1 MSGVTIHVCLKNLAT
16 CSYILIMSKI
26 AAIVGRPNVGKS
38 TLFNRMTESQAAIV
52 NEVSG
57 VTRDR
62 HYGKAIWN
70 GVEFSVVDTGGFVED
85 SEDMFESEINRQVKL
100 AISEADVIIF
110 MVDVEEGIHGLDK
123 DVALMLRKVQKRV
136 ILVVNKV
143 DNNKRLLNAPEF
155 YGLGLG
161 EYFPISS
168 ANGSGTGDLLDEIVK
183 NLPVTT
189 EEKEEEIT
197 RVAIVG
203 RPNVGKSSLAN
214 TMLDEERNIVTPV
227 AGTTRDSIHSLYNK
241 FNTRFLLIDTAGLR
255 KKAKVEEDIEFYS
268 VLRSVR
274 AIEESD
280 LCLLLLD
287 ATRGI
292 ESQDLSILSIIQKNN
307 KGVIILVN
315 KWDLVEKD
323 QASAKH
329 YEQEI
334 KSRTEPFTDYPVLFI
349 SAITKQR
356 IHKVLEV
363 IMTVYENRRRKIPTS
378 KLNEVMLKYVSDTP
392 PPSIK
397 GKHIKIKYVT
407 QIPAAYPTF
416 AFFCNFPQYVKESY
430 KRFVENR
437 LRESFELTGAPAK
450 IYFRKK

>member
-1 MSGVTIHVCLKNLAT
+1 
-16 CSYILIMSKI
+16 MSKI

-38 TLFNRMTESQAAIV
+38 TLFNRLTESRAAIV
-52 NEVSG
+52 NEESG

-70 GVEFSVVDTGGFVED
+70 GVEFSVVDTGGFVENSD
-85 SEDMFESEINRQVKL
+85 DVFESEINRQVKL

-110 MVDVEEGIHGLDK
+110 MVDVTEGVHELDK
-123 DVALMLRKVQKRV
+123 SVAAMLRKVEKKV
-136 ILVVNKV
+136 ITVVNKV
-143 DNNKRLLNAPEF
+143 DNNQRLLDAVEF
-155 YGLGLG
+155 YNLGLG
-161 EYFPISS
+161 EYFAISS

-183 NLPVTT
+183 HLPETAD
-189 EEKEEEIT
+189 EQEEEIP
-197 RVAIVG
+197 RVAVVG

-214 TMLDEERNIVTPV
+214 TLLGEERNIVTDV

-241 FNTRFLLIDTAGLR
+241 FNTRFLLVDTAGLR

-280 LCLLLLD
+280 LCLLLID
-287 ATRGI
+287 ATRGL
-292 ESQDLSILSIIQKNN
+292 ESQDLNILSIIQKNN
-307 KGVIILVN
+307 KGLIILVN

-323 QASAKH
+323 HTTTKSFEAG
-329 YEQEI
+329 I
-334 KSRTEPFTDYPVLFI
+334 RSRTEPFTDYPILFI
-349 SAITKQR
+349 SAIKKQR
-356 IHKVLEV
+356 VHKVLEL
-363 IMTVYENRRRKIPTS
+363 IMTVYGNRRRKIPTS
-378 KLNEVMLKYVSDTP
+378 QLNEVMLRYVSDTP

-407 QIPAAYPTF
+407 QLPAAYPVF
-416 AFFCNFPQYVKESY
+416 AFFCNYPQYIKESY
-430 KRFVENR
+430 RRFVENR
-437 LRESFELTGAPAK
+437 LRESFALTGAPAK

>member
-1 MSGVTIHVCLKNLAT
+1 
-16 CSYILIMSKI
+16 MSKI

-38 TLFNRMTESQAAIV
+38 TLFNRMTESRDAIV

-62 HYGKAIWN
+62 HYGKVIWN

-110 MVDVEEGIHGLDK
+110 MVNVEDGIHELDK
-123 DVALMLRKVQKRV
+123 SVAGMLRKVQKKV
-136 ILVVNKV
+136 ITVVNKV
-143 DNNKRLLNAPEF
+143 DNNKRLLDAPEF

-161 EYFPISS
+161 EYFAISS
-168 ANGSGTGDLLDEIVK
+168 INGSGTGELLDEIVRHM
-183 NLPVTT
+183 PDVP
-189 EEKEEEIT
+189 EKQEPEIP

-214 TMLDEERNIVTPV
+214 SLLGEERNIVTPV
-227 AGTTRDSIHSLYNK
+227 AGTTRDSIDSLYNK
-241 FNTRFLLIDTAGLR
+241 FNTTFYLVDTAGLR
-255 KKAKVEEDIEFYS
+255 RKSKIDEDIEFYS
-268 VLRSVR
+268 ILRSVR

-280 LCLLLLD
+280 LCLLLID

-292 ESQDLSILSIIQKNN
+292 EAQDLYILSIIQKNN
-307 KGVIILVN
+307 KGVVFLVN

-323 QASAKH
+323 HETTKQF
-329 YEQEI
+329 EDEI
-334 KSRTEPFTDYPVLFI
+334 RSRTAPFTDYPVLFI
-349 SAITKQR
+349 SATTKQR
-356 IHKVLEV
+356 IHKVLEL
-363 IMTVYENRRRKIPTS
+363 IMKVYENRRRKISTS
-378 KLNEVMLKYVSDTP
+378 QLNEVMLQIISATP
-392 PPSIK
+392 PPATK

-407 QIPAAYPTF
+407 QIPSAYPTF
-416 AFFCNFPQYVKESY
+416 AFFCNYPQYIKDPY
-430 KRFVENR
+430 RRFVENR
-437 LRESFELTGAPAK
+437 MRENFEFTGSPVK

>member
-1 MSGVTIHVCLKNLAT
+1 
-16 CSYILIMSKI
+16 MSKI

-38 TLFNRMTESQAAIV
+38 TLFNRLTESRAAIV
-52 NEVSG
+52 NEESG

-62 HYGKAIWN
+62 HYGRATWN
-70 GVEFSVVDTGGFVED
+70 GIDFSVIDTGGFVENSD
-85 SEDMFESEINRQVKL
+85 DVFESEINRQVKL

-110 MVDVEEGIHGLDK
+110 MVDVESGIHELDK
-123 DVALMLRKVQKRV
+123 AVAAMLRRVKKKV
-136 ILVVNKV
+136 ITVVNKV
-143 DNNKRLLNAPEF
+143 DNNKRLLDAAEF

-161 EYFPISS
+161 DYFPVSS

-183 NLPVTT
+183 HLPDTVD
-189 EEKEEEIT
+189 EPGEDIPK
-197 RVAIVG
+197 VAVVG

-214 TMLDEERNIVTPV
+214 TLLDEERNIVTPV

-241 FNTRFLLIDTAGLR
+241 FNYRFLLIDTAGLR

-268 VLRSVR
+268 TLRSVR

-280 LCLLLLD
+280 LCLLLID
-287 ATRGI
+287 AMRGI

-307 KGVIILVN
+307 KGLIILVN

-323 QASAKH
+323 QNSTKRF
-329 YEQEI
+329 EDEI
-334 KSRTEPFTDYPVLFI
+334 RSKTAPFTDYPILFI

-356 IHKVLEV
+356 VHKVLEL
-363 IMTVYENRRRKIPTS
+363 IMSVYENRQRKISTS
-378 KLNEVMLKYVSDTP
+378 QLNEVMLRIINDTP
-392 PPSIK
+392 PPSLK

-407 QIPAAYPTF
+407 QLPAAYPAF
-416 AFFCNFPQYVKESY
+416 AFFCNFPQYIKDPY
-430 KRFVENR
+430 RRFVENR
-437 LRESFELTGAPAK
+437 MRESFPLSGAPVK

>member
-1 MSGVTIHVCLKNLAT
+1 MSR
-16 CSYILIMSKI
+16 I

-38 TLFNRMTESQAAIV
+38 TLFNRMTESRDAIV

-62 HYGKAIWN
+62 HYGKVIWN

-110 MVDVEEGIHGLDK
+110 MVNVEDGIHELDK
-123 DVALMLRKVQKRV
+123 SVAGMLRKVQKKV
-136 ILVVNKV
+136 ITVVNKV
-143 DNNKRLLNAPEF
+143 DNNKRLLDAPEF

-161 EYFPISS
+161 EYFAISS
-168 ANGSGTGDLLDEIVK
+168 INGSGTGELLDEIVRHM
-183 NLPVTT
+183 PDAP
-189 EEKEEEIT
+189 EKPEPEIP

-214 TMLDEERNIVTPV
+214 ALLGEERNIVTPV
-227 AGTTRDSIHSLYNK
+227 AGTTRDSIDSLYNK
-241 FNTRFLLIDTAGLR
+241 FNTTFYLVDTAGLR
-255 KKAKVEEDIEFYS
+255 RKSKIDEDIEFYS
-268 VLRSVR
+268 ILRSVR

-280 LCLLLLD
+280 LCLLLID

-292 ESQDLSILSIIQKNN
+292 EAQDLYILSIIQKNN
-307 KGVIILVN
+307 KGVVFLVN

-323 QASAKH
+323 HETTKQF
-329 YEQEI
+329 EDEI
-334 KSRTEPFTDYPVLFI
+334 RSRTAPFTDYPVLFI
-349 SAITKQR
+349 SATTKQR
-356 IHKVLEV
+356 IHKVLEL
-363 IMTVYENRRRKIPTS
+363 IMKVYENRRRKISTS
-378 KLNEVMLKYVSDTP
+378 QLNEVMLQIISSTP
-392 PPSIK
+392 PPATK

-407 QIPAAYPTF
+407 QIPSAYPTF
-416 AFFCNFPQYVKESY
+416 AFFCNYPQYIKDPY
-430 KRFVENR
+430 RRFVENR
-437 LRESFELTGAPAK
+437 MRENFEFTGSPVK

>member
-1 MSGVTIHVCLKNLAT
+1 
-16 CSYILIMSKI
+16 MSKI

-38 TLFNRMTESQAAIV
+38 TLFNRMTESRDAIV

-62 HYGKAIWN
+62 HYGKVIWN

-110 MVDVEEGIHGLDK
+110 MVNVEDGIHELDK
-123 DVALMLRKVQKRV
+123 SVAAMLRKVQKKV
-136 ILVVNKV
+136 ITVVNKV
-143 DNNKRLLNAPEF
+143 DNNKRLLDAPEF

-161 EYFPISS
+161 EYFAISS
-168 ANGSGTGDLLDEIVK
+168 INGSGTGELLDEIVRHM
-183 NLPVTT
+183 PDVP
-189 EEKEEEIT
+189 EKQEPEIP

-214 TMLDEERNIVTPV
+214 ALLGEERNIVTPV
-227 AGTTRDSIHSLYNK
+227 AGTTRDSIDSLYNK
-241 FNTRFLLIDTAGLR
+241 FNTTFYLVDTAGLR
-255 KKAKVEEDIEFYS
+255 RKSKIDEDIEFYS
-268 VLRSVR
+268 ILRSVR

-280 LCLLLLD
+280 LCLLLID

-292 ESQDLSILSIIQKNN
+292 EAQDLYILSIIQKNN
-307 KGVIILVN
+307 KGVVFLVN

-323 QASAKH
+323 HDTTKQF
-329 YEQEI
+329 EDEI
-334 KSRTEPFTDYPVLFI
+334 RSRTAPFTDYPVLFI
-349 SAITKQR
+349 SATTKQR
-356 IHKVLEV
+356 IHKVLEL
-363 IMTVYENRRRKIPTS
+363 IMKVYENRRRKISTS
-378 KLNEVMLKYVSDTP
+378 QLNEVMLQIISATP
-392 PPSIK
+392 PPATK

-407 QIPAAYPTF
+407 QIPSAYPTF
-416 AFFCNFPQYVKESY
+416 AFFCNYPQYIKDPY
-430 KRFVENR
+430 RRFVENR
-437 LRESFELTGAPAK
+437 MRENFEFTGSPVK